1 MIATDA
7 VGAAAGGLVQ
17 NERTGLVVRAGDA
30 DALRAAVHRL
40 RDDPALR
47 ARLGANGRAAIA
59 AYTPQRV
66 GARHVPG
73 LCGPSG
79 RAASVNSPMRRTI
92 FMALLAAL
100 LLAPAASADP
110 IKILR
115 DCNDDEVLQGSYT
128 ASELR
133 EARNEIPTDADEY
146 SACRDVLSRAIA
158 DKAAS
163 SNNGGNGGGTS
174 SRGGSSSLSDS
185 LSRRRLGLRHARPPT
200 PAPTATP
207 DATVMP
213 STEADGNAV
222 NEALT
227 RPAPVVVSGKAV
239 SPGESRLAASVGR
252 NTVPTSLFVVFGLL
266 VLAGLVALGAPL
278 IRRRVVA
285 RKQT

>member
-1 MIATDA
+1 
-7 VGAAAGGLVQ
+7 
-17 NERTGLVVRAGDA
+17 
-30 DALRAAVHRL
+30 
-40 RDDPALR
+40 
-47 ARLGANGRAAIA
+47 
-59 AYTPQRV
+59 
-66 GARHVPG
+66 
-73 LCGPSG
+73 
-79 RAASVNSPMRRTI
+79 
-92 FMALLAAL
+92 MALLAAL

-115 DCNDDEVLQGSYT
+115 DCNDDEQLQGSYS

-133 EARNEIPTDADEY
+133 EARNQIPTDADEY

-163 SNNGGNGGGTS
+163 SNTGGNGGGNS
-174 SRGGSSSLSDS
+174 SGGGDSSLPDPDPGAGSGS
-185 LSRRRLGLRHARPPT
+185 GTPEHEAT

-207 DATVMP
+207 DATVLP

-222 NEALT
+222 NEALK
-227 RPAPVVVSGKAV
+227 RPAAVVVSGKAV

-252 NTVPTSLFVVFGLL
+252 NEVPTSLFVVFGLL